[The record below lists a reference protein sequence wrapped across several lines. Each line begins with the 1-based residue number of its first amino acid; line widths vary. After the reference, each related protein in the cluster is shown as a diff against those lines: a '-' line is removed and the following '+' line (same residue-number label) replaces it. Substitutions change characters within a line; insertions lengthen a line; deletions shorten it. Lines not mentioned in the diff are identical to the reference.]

1 MMTNSKDNTRIVI
14 KTNKPRITGIIIGK
28 YVSLLVLIAFIVWL
42 ALFQSGSTKS
52 FEEVSQALQESI
64 DDAELVMKGSQEFKK
79 YYGLNS
85 ADYEGVLFYT
95 SEFSMS
101 AKEVLLVKMKNEHQI
116 EQVKNAIEA
125 RLEDRKNSFEGYEP
139 EQVQLLNEAAYV
151 VRGNYIFLAVSPDA
165 EIYRQAFE
173 KSL

>member
-1 MMTNSKDNTRIVI
+1 M
-14 KTNKPRITGIIIGK
+14 
-28 YVSLLVLIAFIVWL
+28 
-42 ALFQSGSTKS
+42 
-52 FEEVSQALQESI
+52 
-64 DDAELVMKGSQEFKK
+64 
-79 YYGLNS
+79 NS

-101 AKEVLLVKMKNEHQI
+101 AKEVLLVKVKNEHQI

-165 EIYRQAFE
+165 EAYRQALE
-173 KSL
+173 RSL

>member
-1 MMTNSKDNTRIVI
+1 MMTNSKDSTRVVI
-14 KTNKPRITGIIIGK
+14 KNNKPRITGIIIGK
-28 YVSLLVLIAFIVWL
+28 YVSLLILIAFIVWL

-64 DDAELVMKGSQEFKK
+64 DDEELVMKGSQEFKK

-101 AKEVLLVKMKNEHQI
+101 AKEVLLVEVKNEHQI
-116 EQVKNAIEA
+116 EQVKNAIDA
-125 RLEDRKNSFEGYEP
+125 RLEERKNRFEGYEP
-139 EQVQLLNEAAYV
+139 EQVQLLDEAAYV

-165 EIYRQAFE
+165 EAYRQAFE
-173 KSL
+173 RSL